1 LFSNTKNKI
10 KTYRFVY
17 LCRLFST
24 LTIFSRETMSN
35 WYDPDHLSEGKVR
48 DISIHEE
55 NPDDWDCEI
64 ELNCHKTENSGR
76 VSTVFMRY
84 LRDKYGENT
93 ADRALKRAQKREQR
107 ARTEDTP
114 TTPTTSTKMAGVF

>member
-1 LFSNTKNKI
+1 
-10 KTYRFVY
+10 
-17 LCRLFST
+17 
-24 LTIFSRETMSN
+24 MSN

-48 DISIHEE
+48 DNSIHKE

-64 ELNCHKTENSGR
+64 ELNCHKAENSDR

-84 LRDKYGENT
+84 LRDKYGEST

-107 ARTEDTP
+107 ARGENTP
-114 TTPTTSTKMAGVF
+114 TISTKMAGVF

>member
-1 LFSNTKNKI
+1 
-10 KTYRFVY
+10 
-17 LCRLFST
+17 
-24 LTIFSRETMSN
+24 MSN

-48 DISIHEE
+48 DTSVHE

-64 ELNCHKTENSGR
+64 ELTCHRTENSGR

-84 LRDKYGENT
+84 LRDKYGESS

-107 ARTEDTP
+107 ARIEDTA

>member
-1 LFSNTKNKI
+1 MLSEAKGKTK
-10 KTYRFVY
+10 TDCFVY
-17 LCRLFST
+17 LCRLFYP
-24 LTIFSRETMSN
+24 LAIFFIETMSN

-107 ARTEDTP
+107 ARAEETP
-114 TTPTTSTKMAGVF
+114 SIPTTSTKMTGVF